1 MLKRIIFAVV
11 LIVGIYITFYGIKL
25 EDPAEVEING
35 NLICLSCMGL
45 EG

>member
-1 MLKRIIFAVV
+1 MLKRIILVV
-11 LIVGIYITFYGIKL
+11 VFLVAIAITYHGIRLG
-25 EDPAEVEING
+25 DPAEVEINA